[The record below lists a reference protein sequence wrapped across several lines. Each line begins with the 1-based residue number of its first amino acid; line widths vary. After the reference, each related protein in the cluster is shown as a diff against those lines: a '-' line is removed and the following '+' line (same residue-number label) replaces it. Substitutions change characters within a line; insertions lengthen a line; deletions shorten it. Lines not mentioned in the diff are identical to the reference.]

1 MGPLVGILGI
11 TLAVV
16 AVIMAILNHRIK
28 MRMIKDGHVDE
39 NSIKI
44 LSQENSGFKL
54 DTLKWGIILLFG
66 GIGLII
72 LELVKRGGFD
82 YYNSPLPFGIET
94 VCLALGFLVYYFIA
108 RNINKNN
115 WLGFKFIQRVVAQ
128 KSS

>member
-1 MGPLVGILGI
+1 MGPLITILGL

-16 AVIMAILNHRIK
+16 IVIISILNHRIK

-44 LSQENSGFKL
+44 LSQENTGLKL

-66 GIGLII
+66 GLGLII
-72 LELVKRGGFD
+72 LEFIPHNYDLDRHYD
-82 YYNSPLPFGIET
+82 YHGSPLPFGIEV

-108 RNINKNN
+108 RNMSK
-115 WLGFKFIQRVVAQ
+115 G
-128 KSS
+128 S

>member
-1 MGPLVGILGI
+1 MAPLIAILGL

-16 AVIMAILNHRIK
+16 IVIISILNHRIK

-44 LSQENSGFKL
+44 LSQENAGFKL

-72 LELVKRGGFD
+72 LEYIPHRYDLDSHYD
-82 YYNSPLPFGIET
+82 YHGSPLPFGIEI
-94 VCLALGFLVYYFIA
+94 VCLALGFLTYYLIA
-108 RNINKNN
+108 RNMTK
-115 WLGFKFIQRVVAQ
+115 G
-128 KSS
+128 S